1 MLIILIDIFINV
13 RIRKRAVVQPNQACQ
28 QDQNMRRQNTLQK
41 QMFILMLASIC
52 IFLITTLP
60 MAIYKITS
68 PRQADI
74 LTSIFQII
82 TIWVGL
88 LWFQSLNYAVSIAT
102 HIMLFFIFISSSIFT
117 FTVSVQHYSVKN
129 LNRI

>member
-13 RIRKRAVVQPNQACQ
+13 RIRKRAVVQPNQAWQ

-74 LTSIFQII
+74 FTSIFQII

-102 HIMLFFIFISSSIFT
+102 HIMLFFLFLSLGQFLHSLSQFNIIP
-117 FTVSVQHYSVKN
+117 
-129 LNRI
+129 